1 MREPPFNHL
10 DSTSSESTFH
20 CILAHNY
27 HISLC
32 AGQQGERCSE
42 PMSALRSPTG
52 PSQRH
57 CAPPTSHLSSAEVS
71 STPRHAIPRL
81 CAQECFPCVLRNH
94 FSMHSPCSSFAV
106 ALTGEGGRRSDD
118 NDGGDGPA
126 ATAPALSAKGGRDHL
141 RATSLLLR
149 VPEGR
154 AASLTLE
161 ALLSLADD
169 DGDNSR
175 GRGRGIRMRQRRRR
189 W

>member
-1 MREPPFNHL
+1 
-10 DSTSSESTFH
+10 
-20 CILAHNY
+20 
-27 HISLC
+27 
-32 AGQQGERCSE
+32 
-42 PMSALRSPTG
+42 
-52 PSQRH
+52 
-57 CAPPTSHLSSAEVS
+57 
-71 STPRHAIPRL
+71 
-81 CAQECFPCVLRNH
+81 
-94 FSMHSPCSSFAV
+94 MHSPCSSFAV

-141 RATSLLLR
+141 RATLLLLR